1 MKSKSLI
8 LMFVSLG
15 FGLIAA
21 IGIGQVMGKG
31 GDTGEKAVEMSPI
44 LVAIDLVDMHSDLTE
59 ENIKIDHWPTHIV
72 PEDAIRSFEELEGM
86 VNTSRL
92 SKGAPVLTSTV
103 DRRENV
109 GKVPIP
115 DGFKVCAIKVS
126 GDDTI
131 NGLLAPGHRID
142 VIGVFKTREDG
153 ENVSVS
159 KTFLKNVEVY
169 SVNASFSNTG
179 QREETASAKSAIVG
193 LLLNERNSEQL
204 VLVQKVAQLK
214 LVLRGNAGPDDD
226 DEDLAN
232 IDEEL
237 ERYINSRSA
246 SGGSDSNNVE
256 QNWET
261 PVDRGFKQIVRNG
274 QDMIEYT
281 HRGDG
286 SVVSSEGEPVPFG
299 SATSTGSGT
308 ANDPSEN
315 PGSSEID
322 SDLEE
327 DEYLEQ

>member
-31 GDTGEKAVEMSPI
+31 GDTGEKAEDMSPI
-44 LVAIDLVDMHSDLTE
+44 LVTIDQVDIHTDLTE
-59 ENIKIDHWPTHIV
+59 ENVRIDHWPTKIV
-72 PEDAIRSFEELEGM
+72 PEDAVKSFEELEGR
-86 VNTSRL
+86 VNISRL
-92 SKGAPVLTSTV
+92 SKGAPILTSAV
-103 DRRENV
+103 EHRENI
-109 GKVPIP
+109 GTEPIP

-159 KTFLKNVEVY
+159 KTFLKNVQVY
-169 SVNASFSNTG
+169 SVNASFSNNG

-204 VLVQKVAQLK
+204 VLVQKVASLK
-214 LVLRGNAGPDDD
+214 LVLRGNAASDE

-237 ERYINSRSA
+237 ERYINPQNTSSN
-246 SGGSDSNNVE
+246 GSDNKGQDWAAAGPE
-256 QNWET
+256 K
-261 PVDRGFKQIVRNG
+261 GFKTVVWFG
-274 QDMIEYT
+274 SDATEFT
-281 HRGDG
+281 HREDG
-286 SVVSSEGEPVPFG
+286 SVVSSGGEDVPFG
-299 SATSTGSGT
+299 SGTS
-308 ANDPSEN
+308 NDPNDSS
-315 PGSSEID
+315 GSSDLD